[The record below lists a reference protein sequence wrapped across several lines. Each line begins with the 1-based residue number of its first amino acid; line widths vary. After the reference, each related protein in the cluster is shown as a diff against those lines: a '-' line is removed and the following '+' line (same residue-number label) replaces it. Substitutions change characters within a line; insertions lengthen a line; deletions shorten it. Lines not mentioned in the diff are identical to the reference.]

1 MAGDPQLDC
10 LTLTCGDA
18 QALLIDPRDQ
28 GDRLASRYCQG
39 GWVLDWRVGD
49 RSLTDRPT
57 DDFDPAIGQG
67 LPEVFETG
75 LGWGVAPV
83 GGSYLR
89 IGVGRCTRV
98 DDGWCSNG
106 TLAEPVEW
114 SVAVDGTAEETSEAI
129 FTCRDELTIGN
140 RHFGYELER
149 RITLQESGLISAS
162 TLTLQVPWSEPVAW
176 FSHPF
181 VPQHRGDATRIQLP
195 GGARN
200 LPELSED
207 GGFGTVSGLWGSSG
221 PIILGLDGGGSLA
234 MELDRPLDK
243 AVVYASKR
251 ACSVEPYWCR
261 AWPGGERA
269 SWALTYRWRP

>member
-207 GGFGTVSGLWGSSG
+207 GGFGCPASGARPGPSSSASMAVAAWPWSWTAPSTRPWSMPPSG
-221 PIILGLDGGGSLA
+221 PVPSSPTG
-234 MELDRPLDK
+234 
-243 AVVYASKR
+243 AVPGPAVSVR
-251 ACSVEPYWCR
+251 AGP
-261 AWPGGERA
+261 
-269 SWALTYRWRP
+269 